1 MGTGTVRGN
10 IAIRVL
16 ISHVCGLCV
25 SGISDTIGTTSGFSI
40 EGAGLGL
47 FLGGLLS
54 LPWLIALGALIWF
67 QSRTIETH
75 PVIFAVFG
83 PAVVSGSWALL
94 AGGFFREV
102 AISSVASSL
111 IYLLL
116 VLGARLLNA
125 HREELFQ

>member
-1 MGTGTVRGN
+1 MRGT

-16 ISHVCGLCV
+16 IAHVCGLGV

-40 EGAGLGL
+40 AGAGLGL

-54 LPWLIALGALIWF
+54 VPWMIALGVLIWF
-67 QSRTIETH
+67 QGRTIETH

-83 PAVVSGSWALL
+83 PALVCGSWALL

-102 AISSVASSL
+102 ATSSVASSL
-111 IYLLL
+111 SYLLL
-116 VLGARLLNA
+116 VFGARLLNA
-125 HREELFQ
+125 HREKPFQ